1 MKSLIDILSDELR
14 KAFEKAG
21 YDTEYAK
28 ATVSNR
34 PDLCEFQ
41 CNGAMALAKKYKKA
55 PIMIA
60 GDIKSNLDSEYI
72 CDLEAVAPGFL
83 NFNINSGKLAEYIA
97 LMAADES
104 FGIEKEREPKKIIID
119 YGGPNRI

>member
-60 GDIKSNLDSEYI
+60 SDIKSNLDSEYI

-97 LMAADES
+97 LMA
-104 FGIEKEREPKKIIID
+104 
-119 YGGPNRI
+119 